1 VHPDYLLYA
10 GGNYNFGFGAGED
23 HSVWR
28 LMPFDGAR
36 ACAWAARG
44 ASGLLATADDADGC
58 PPLVADAF
66 GEGSAGLHF
75 DGSTDQ
81 LRLAEPDLQPAGR
94 SVFWVARAPALPS
107 PYLGFE
113 DTYAPAATVVG
124 GAVAT
129 GMLGA
134 GMSEAPSQ
142 GTSPRRARTGPSAS
156 RATGKSGRQNWALRS
171 ARGLLSSS
179 PKTPSAGFGSSRPS

>member
-1 VHPDYLLYA
+1 MHPDYLLYA

-44 ASGLLATADDADGC
+44 ASGLLATADDAAGC

-66 GEGSAGLHF
+66 GEGAAGLHF

-81 LRLAEPDLQPAGR
+81 LRLAEPDLQPAGPVEPMA
-94 SVFWVARAPALPS
+94 SNFI
-107 PYLGFE
+107 
-113 DTYAPAATVVG
+113 
-124 GAVAT
+124 
-129 GMLGA
+129 A
-134 GMSEAPSQ
+134 GIHSMPVRF
-142 GTSPRRARTGPSAS
+142 TP
-156 RATGKSGRQNWALRS
+156 GR
-171 ARGLLSSS
+171 
-179 PKTPSAGFGSSRPS
+179 